1 MNKKA
6 LQTLE
11 YPKILSQ
18 LAHYA
23 VSSMGK
29 DKARALTPSID
40 REEIQAFQRET
51 SDAASMI
58 IRKGGIPLGGLKD
71 IRAALK
77 RVRIGGIL
85 SMEELLHIADVL
97 RVCHKVKSYAQR
109 ENEEE
114 GYPSLE
120 PLFQNIQPL
129 PHLEKEITRC
139 IISEEE
145 MADEASSAL
154 RDIRRK
160 MKNLQERVKQQLHN
174 IIHSSR
180 YKNMLQDSVVTIRNQ
195 RYCVPIKQEY
205 RSSFPGMVHD
215 QSATGSTVFME
226 PMAVVQ
232 MNNELKES
240 QAQEA
245 IEIEKI
251 LQELSAMVAEN
262 LDILESNLSLL
273 TQLDFIFAKGQLSLH
288 MRGSEPIFN
297 NQGRIYIKKAR
308 HPLLNPETVVPIDIY
323 LGKDFTTLVITGP
336 NTGGKT
342 VTLKTLGLFTLM
354 GQSGLHIPAFDGSE
368 LSVFDEVFADIGD
381 EQSIEQS
388 LSTFSSHM
396 TNIVNILEEVTDQS
410 LVLFD
415 ELGAGTDP
423 TEGAALAMSI
433 LQYLHQRQIRTVA
446 TTHYS
451 ELKVYALSTE
461 GIENASCEF
470 DVHTLRPTY
479 RLLIGIPGKSNAFA
493 ISRRLGLPEYIINDA
508 KEFLEHEDVHFEDVI
523 TDLEISR
530 KAVLAEQ
537 EKAARY
543 RKEVEG
549 LKVQIEDQKQKIQQ
563 QKDKI
568 LREARE
574 QARQELQ
581 EAKDEADRMI
591 QEMRK
596 SFKEH
601 QLTLSQKRL
610 EEGRAGIREK
620 LEEVEG
626 KLAQNIFVKKNF
638 RKPLTNVQPGQEV
651 FLPSFNQ
658 RGSVLTL
665 PDDKGEVMVQV
676 GIIKMKI
683 HLSQLTLSDTSVENK
698 KTSYS
703 IRTAGVKSKAQ
714 NISPELDVRGEM
726 VEEAIENVDKYL
738 DDVYL
743 SKLPQVTIIHGKGT
757 GALRQAIQQHLKRH
771 PLVKSYRLGKFG
783 EGESGVTII
792 EMKK

>member
-85 SMEELLHIADVL
+85 SMEELLHTADVL
-97 RVCHKVKSYAQR
+97 RVCHKVKSYARR

-114 GYPSLE
+114 GYSSLE

-215 QSATGSTVFME
+215 QSATGSTVFIE

-537 EKAARY
+537 ERAARY

-683 HLSQLTLSDTSVENK
+683 HLSQLTLSDTSAENK

-714 NISPELDVRGEM
+714 NISSELDVRGEM

>member
-85 SMEELLHIADVL
+85 SMEELLHTADVL
-97 RVCHKVKSYAQR
+97 RVCHKVKSYARR

-215 QSATGSTVFME
+215 QSATGSTVFIE

-470 DVHTLRPTY
+470 DVDTLRPTY